1 MASIKVEN
9 VTVRFD
15 HHDVLKGIN
24 IAIDDG
30 ELCTLV
36 GPSGCGKTLVLRV
49 IAGLTQP
56 VQGNVY
62 MDGHL
67 VNDVPPG
74 DRDIAMVFQRFALYP
89 YMTVR
94 KNWAFPLIAA
104 RLPQQEIEARI
115 STMTDFLHMGPLM
128 NRYPKQLSGGQQ
140 QRVAV
145 GRALVRRP
153 KVFLMDEPL
162 GSQDAK
168 MRVEMR
174 AKLKKLQM
182 DLGITTVYVT
192 HDQVEAQAIGDKVAV
207 MEEGAIH
214 QVGSP
219 EEIYDEPATLF
230 VAGFVG
236 TPRMNFLEGTLYR
249 EGDQLYIRHPLFELA
264 MSPAKAA
271 DLETGTSSQEVV
283 VGFRPEN
290 IRLSE
295 TAEADSIPTEVY
307 VLEPQSDKL
316 VVSLKFGEEILKVQA
331 ERGRLGFEPQLG
343 QKVFMTFEE
352 EFAHVFDKTTGRRI
366 GS

>member
-1 MASIKVEN
+1 MASIGLEN

-15 HHDVLKGIN
+15 HQDVLKDISL
-24 IAIDDG
+24 AIDDG
-30 ELCTLV
+30 ELCALV

-56 VQGNVY
+56 VEGNVY
-62 MDGHL
+62 MDGQL
-67 VNDVPPG
+67 VNDVPPS

-104 RLPQQEIEARI
+104 RLPQEEIATRI
-115 STMTDFLHMGPLM
+115 QAMTEFLHMGPLM
-128 NRYPKQLSGGQQ
+128 DRYPKQLSGGQQ

-162 GSQDAK
+162 GSQDAR

-207 MEEGAIH
+207 MEEGTIH
-214 QVGSP
+214 QVASP
-219 EEIYDEPATLF
+219 EGIYEKPASLF

-236 TPRMNFLEGTLYR
+236 TPRMNLLDCTLHR
-249 EGDQLYIRHPLFELA
+249 EAGQLVICHPLFRLP
-264 MSPAKAA
+264 MPPAKAA
-271 DLETGTSSQEVV
+271 SIEANSSDQEVI
-283 VGFRPEN
+283 VGFRPEH
-290 IRLSE
+290 IILSE
-295 TAEADSIPTEVY
+295 IAQTDSIPTEVY
-307 VLEPQSDKL
+307 VLEPQSNKL
-316 VVSLKFGEEILKVQA
+316 VVSLKFGEDILKMQA
-331 ERGRLGFEPQLG
+331 DRDRLGFELQLG
-343 QKVFMTFEE
+343 QRVFMTFEQ
-352 EFAHVFDKTTGRRI
+352 EFAHVFDKTTGQRI
-366 GS
+366 S

>member
-1 MASIKVEN
+1 MASIRLED

-15 HHDVLKGIN
+15 HQDVLKDIDL
-24 IAIDDG
+24 ATDDG
-30 ELCTLV
+30 ELCALV

-56 VQGNVY
+56 VEGSVY
-62 MDGHL
+62 MDGQL

-89 YMTVR
+89 YMTTR
-94 KNWAFPLIAA
+94 DNWAFPLIAA
-104 RLPQQEIEARI
+104 RLPQEEIKARI
-115 STMTDFLHMGPLM
+115 SAMTEFLHMGPLM

-140 QRVAV
+140 QRAAL

-207 MEEGAIH
+207 MEEGTIH

-219 EEIYDEPATLF
+219 EDIYEKPSSLF

-236 TPRMNFLEGTLYR
+236 TPRMNLLDCTFNR
-249 EGDQLYIRHPLFELA
+249 EGEQLYVRHPLFKLT
-264 MSPAKAA
+264 MPSAKAA
-271 DLETGTSSQEVV
+271 SIEEDASSQEVV

-290 IRLSE
+290 IKLSE

-307 VLEPQSDKL
+307 VLEPQSNKL
-316 VVSLKFGEEILKVQA
+316 IVSLKFGEEILKMQA
-331 ERGRLGFEPQLG
+331 DRDHLGFVPQLG
-343 QKVFMTFEE
+343 QKVFLTFEQ
-352 EFAHVFDKTTGRRI
+352 EFAHVFDKNTGQRI
-366 GS
+366 S

>member
-1 MASIKVEN
+1 MASIRLEDIA
-9 VTVRFD
+9 VRFD
-15 HHDVLKGIN
+15 RQDVLKGIN
-24 IAIDDG
+24 LAIEDG
-30 ELCTLV
+30 ELCALV

-56 VQGNVY
+56 IQGNVY
-62 MDGHL
+62 MDGQL
-67 VNDVPPG
+67 VNEVPPG
-74 DRDIAMVFQRFALYP
+74 DRDIALVFQRFALYP
-89 YMTVR
+89 YMTTR
-94 KNWAFPLIAA
+94 ANWTFPLIAA

-115 STMTDFLHMGPLM
+115 RTMTDFLHMGPLM
-128 NRYPKQLSGGQQ
+128 DRYPKQLSGGQQ

-207 MEEGAIH
+207 MEEGTIH
-214 QVGSP
+214 QIGSP
-219 EEIYDEPATLF
+219 EDIYEKPSSLF

-236 TPRMNFLEGTLYR
+236 TPRMNFLEGILHR
-249 EGDQLYIRHPLFELA
+249 EAGQLFIRHPLFTLA
-264 MSPAKAA
+264 VPPVQAA
-271 DLETGTSSQEVV
+271 SVEARASSQAVV

-295 TAEADSIPTEVY
+295 TEEVDAIPTEVY
-307 VLEPQSDKL
+307 VLEPQSNKL
-316 VVSLKFGEEILKVQA
+316 VVSLKFGDEILKMQA
-331 ERGRLGFEPQLG
+331 ERDRLGFEPQLG
-343 QKVFMTFEE
+343 QKVFMTFEK
-352 EFAHVFDKTTGRRI
+352 EFAHVFDKATGQRI
-366 GS
+366 G

>member
-1 MASIKVEN
+1 MASIRLEN
-9 VTVRFD
+9 VTVRFE
-15 HHDVLKGIN
+15 HHDVLKGIDLTV
-24 IAIDDG
+24 DDG
-30 ELCTLV
+30 ELCALV

-56 VQGNVY
+56 AQGNVY
-62 MDGHL
+62 MDGQL
-67 VNDVPPG
+67 VNNVPPG
-74 DRDIAMVFQRFALYP
+74 GRDIAMVFQRFALYP
-89 YMTVR
+89 YMTTR
-94 KNWAFPLIAA
+94 ENWAFPLIAA
-104 RLPQQEIEARI
+104 RLPHEEVVARVNVM
-115 STMTDFLHMGPLM
+115 SEFLSMGLLM
-128 NRYPKQLSGGQQ
+128 DRYPKQLSGGQQ

-145 GRALVRRP
+145 GRALVRRA

-207 MEEGAIH
+207 MEEGTIH

-219 EEIYDEPATLF
+219 EEIYDKPATLF

-236 TPRMNFLEGTLYR
+236 TPRMNFLDGTLHR
-249 EGDQLYIRHPLFELA
+249 EGGQLYVRHPRFRLA
-264 MSPAKAA
+264 VPPAEAQSIEA
-271 DLETGTSSQEVV
+271 GASSQEVV
-283 VGFRPEN
+283 MGFRPEH
-290 IRLSE
+290 IKLSQ

-307 VLEPQSDKL
+307 VLEPQSNKL
-316 VVSLKFGEEILKVQA
+316 VVSLKFGEDILKMQA
-331 ERGRLGFEPQLG
+331 DRDRLTFEPQLG
-343 QKVFMTFEE
+343 QQVFMIFEQ

>member
-1 MASIKVEN
+1 MASIVLEN
-9 VTVRFD
+9 ITVRFD
-15 HHDVLKGIN
+15 HQDVLKGVN
-24 IAIDDG
+24 LAVDDG
-30 ELCTLV
+30 ELCVLV

-56 VQGNVY
+56 VSGNVY
-62 MDGHL
+62 MDGQL

-89 YMTVR
+89 YMTTR
-94 KNWAFPLIAA
+94 ENWAFPLIAA
-104 RLPQQEIEARI
+104 GLPQEEIEARI
-115 STMTDFLHMGPLM
+115 KAMAEFLHMGPLM
-128 NRYPKQLSGGQQ
+128 DRYPRQLSGGQQ
-140 QRVAV
+140 QRVAL

-192 HDQVEAQAIGDKVAV
+192 HDQVEAQAIGDKVAI
-207 MEEGAIH
+207 MEEGIIH

-219 EEIYDEPATLF
+219 EEIYDKPATLF

-236 TPRMNFLEGTLYR
+236 TPRMNFLDCTLRR
-249 EGDQLYIRHPLFELA
+249 ESDGLYVCHPLFEMA
-264 MSPAKAA
+264 VPPDKAA
-271 DLETGTSSQEVV
+271 SIETAASSPEVI

-290 IRLSE
+290 IRLSLIE
-295 TAEADSIPTEVY
+295 DTGSIPTEVY
-307 VLEPQSDKL
+307 VLESQSNKL
-316 VVSLKFGEEILKVQA
+316 IVSLKFGEDILKMQA
-331 ERGRLGFEPQLG
+331 DRDRLGFEPQVG
-343 QKVFMTFEE
+343 QKVFLTFEQ
-352 EFAHVFDKTTGRRI
+352 EFAHVFDKQTGQRI
-366 GS
+366 S

>member
-1 MASIKVEN
+1 MSSIEVEN

-15 HHDVLKGIN
+15 HQDVLRGIN
-24 IAIDDG
+24 LTVEDG
-30 ELCTLV
+30 ELCALV
-36 GPSGCGKTLVLRV
+36 GPSGCGKTLALRV

-62 MDGHL
+62 MGGQL

-74 DRDIAMVFQRFALYP
+74 ERDIAMVFQRFALYP
-89 YMTVR
+89 YMTTR
-94 KNWAFPLIAA
+94 DNWAFPLIAA
-104 RLPQQEIEARI
+104 RLPQQDIEARI

-214 QVGSP
+214 QIGSP

-249 EGDQLYIRHPLFELA
+249 EDEQLTIRHPLFSLA
-264 MSPAKAA
+264 MPPDKIEAGVSN
-271 DLETGTSSQEVV
+271 EVV
-283 VGFRPEN
+283 VGLRPEN
-290 IRLSE
+290 IKLSE
-295 TAEADSIPTEVY
+295 TAEAGSIPTEVY
-307 VLEPQSDKL
+307 VLEPQNNKL
-316 VVSLKFGEEILKVQA
+316 VVSLKFGEDILKMQA
-331 ERGRLGFEPQLG
+331 DRDRLGFVPQLG
-343 QKVFMTFEE
+343 QKVFLTFEQ
-352 EFAHVFDKTTGRRI
+352 EFAHVFDKNTGQRI
-366 GS
+366 S

>member
-1 MASIKVEN
+1 MASIRLEDI
-9 VTVRFD
+9 TVRFD
-15 HHDVLKGIN
+15 HQDVLKGIN
-24 IAIDDG
+24 LEIADG
-30 ELCTLV
+30 ELCALV

-49 IAGLTQP
+49 IAGLTAP
-56 VQGNVY
+56 VRGRVY
-62 MDGHL
+62 MDGQL

-115 STMTDFLHMGPLM
+115 SAMTDFLHMGPLM
-128 NRYPKQLSGGQQ
+128 DRYPKQLSGGQQ

-192 HDQVEAQAIGDKVAV
+192 HDQVEAQAIGDRVAV
-207 MEEGAIH
+207 MEEGTIH
-214 QVGSP
+214 QVGTP
-219 EEIYDEPATLF
+219 EDIYEKPATLF

-236 TPRMNFLEGTLYR
+236 TPRMNFLDCTLHR
-249 EGDQLYIRHPLFELA
+249 EGEGLCVRHPLFNMAL
-264 MSPAKAA
+264 PPDKAA
-271 DLETGTSSQEVV
+271 SIEAGASSQEVV

-290 IRLSE
+290 IKLSE
-295 TAEADSIPTEVY
+295 TAEAGSVPTEIY
-307 VLEPQSDKL
+307 VL
-316 VVSLKFGEEILKVQA
+316 
-331 ERGRLGFEPQLG
+331 
-343 QKVFMTFEE
+343 
-352 EFAHVFDKTTGRRI
+352 
-366 GS
+366 

>member
-1 MASIKVEN
+1 MASIVLEN
-9 VTVRFD
+9 ITVRFD
-15 HHDVLKGIN
+15 RQDVLKGVN
-24 IAIDDG
+24 LAVDDG
-30 ELCTLV
+30 ELCVLV

-56 VQGNVY
+56 VSGNVY
-62 MDGHL
+62 MDGQL

-89 YMTVR
+89 YMTTR
-94 KNWAFPLIAA
+94 ENWAFPLIAA
-104 RLPQQEIEARI
+104 GLPQEEIEARI
-115 STMTDFLHMGPLM
+115 KAMTEFLHMGPLM
-128 NRYPKQLSGGQQ
+128 DRYPRQLSGGQQ
-140 QRVAV
+140 QRVAL

-207 MEEGAIH
+207 MEGGIIH

-219 EEIYDEPATLF
+219 EEIYDRPATLF

-236 TPRMNFLEGTLYR
+236 TPRMNFLNCTLCR
-249 EGDQLYIRHPLFELA
+249 ESDGLYVRHPLFEMA
-264 MSPAKAA
+264 VPPDKAA
-271 DLETGTSSQEVV
+271 SIETAASSPEVI

-290 IRLSE
+290 IRLSQTE
-295 TAEADSIPTEVY
+295 DVGSIPAEVY
-307 VLEPQSDKL
+307 VLESQSNKL
-316 VVSLKFGEEILKVQA
+316 IVSLKFGEDILKMQA
-331 ERGRLGFEPQLG
+331 DRDRLGFELQVG
-343 QKVFMTFEE
+343 QKVFLTFER
-352 EFAHVFDKTTGRRI
+352 EFAHVFDKQTGQRI
-366 GS
+366 N